1 MTRMNIGFSAA
12 KWLGCGALVASIA
25 ACSSDKTPPQAPTSL
40 AQESTTERSQTARN
54 DADTTIHLSDE
65 IMRACQLPSTAQQAP
80 HFEYAGSTLHAQG
93 QNVLDDVAK
102 CAKDGNLRGRVIT
115 IIGRTDPR
123 GSASSNQEL
132 SEDRAQAARK
142 YLVERGAS
150 AQNLRIVARGES
162 DARGNDEAS
171 WALDRRV
178 DFELG
183 PLGSDRAP
191 VANENASPSPLTDST
206 HAEGG
211 VRTGK

>member
-1 MTRMNIGFSAA
+1 MKINIGFSAA
-12 KWLGCGALVASIA
+12 KWLGCGALVVSVA

-40 AQESTTERSQTARN
+40 AQEGTTQRSQTARN
-54 DADTTIHLSDE
+54 DADTTIHVSDE
-65 IMRACQLPSTAQQAP
+65 IMRECQLPSTAQEAP
-80 HFEYAGSTLHAQG
+80 HFEYAGSTLRAHG

-123 GSASSNQEL
+123 GSAAYNQEL
-132 SEDRAQAARK
+132 SADRAQAARK
-142 YLVERGAS
+142 YLVEHGAS
-150 AQNLRIVARGES
+150 SQNLRLVARGES
-162 DARGNDEAS
+162 DAHGSDEAS

-191 VANENASPSPLTDST
+191 VANENASPSPATDSA
-206 HAEGG
+206 HAQGG
-211 VRTGK
+211 AHIGK